1 LKCIVPLAGPDI
13 YTDKYGLKPAYDMD
27 GEPLLVKAIHSRNWY
42 GKSLLEEDLIFVIR
56 NFEQLGEL
64 QNFLQSNFPQSKQVI
79 IPESTKGALMSALVG
94 AALVNDFS
102 EPIVIDLV
110 DILFSGDLDPAE
122 IFNQHES
129 IAGILPYFIS
139 DNPKYSY
146 LELDDNS
153 NVLRTREKEVIS
165 KYASAGVYF
174 FKNLQTLLQ
183 SATFSI
189 DNFHEVSFNDLLFLC
204 PSFNGIIENKNTV
217 KAVHVEVSNE
227 ISLLFH

>member
-1 LKCIVPLAGPDI
+1 MEKPKSEIQSPSLPKKCIGLLEYFAINKTVKKGQMI
-13 YTDKYGLKPAYDMD
+13 YFDQLSD
-27 GEPLLVKAIHSRNWY
+27 LQ
-42 GKSLLEEDLIFVIR
+42 SLL
-56 NFEQLGEL
+56 
-64 QNFLQSNFPQSKQVI
+64 QSRFPKAKHII
-79 IPESTKGALMSALVG
+79 IPELTKGALMSALVG
-94 AALVNDFS
+94 AVLVNDFS

-122 IFNQHES
+122 IFNQDES

-217 KAVHVEVSNE
+217 KAVPVAVSNE
-227 ISLLFH
+227 ISLLFD